1 MWRFRRRVCGVFT
14 FPCTSFSLSLMSSW
28 CRSGCPS
35 TTCVPASCLCHPW
48 SLWRAVVDSPT
59 YDLHRRS
66 SCTRMGA
73 LEHESSTVK
82 SIPISCISSTLPW
95 PSATMVSYHTL
106 VISNRGQLF
115 PTLSQM
121 ENLRLG
127 VHNLFQSTDNGV
139 AQLSILMTSFFL
151 AQCNEKKKA
160 IKIDDC
166 YPLPFLPCT
175 GF

>member
-14 FPCTSFSLSLMSSW
+14 FPCTSFSLSLMSSQ

-35 TTCVPASCLCHPW
+35 TTCVPASCLCHSW
-48 SLWRAVVDSPT
+48 SLWRAIVDSPT

-95 PSATMVSYHTL
+95 PSATVVSYHTL

-115 PTLSQM
+115 PTESDGELTIRSSQFVSKY
-121 ENLRLG
+121 R
-127 VHNLFQSTDNGV
+127 QWSSTTLYPND
-139 AQLSILMTSFFL
+139 FFL
-151 AQCNEKKKA
+151 
-160 IKIDDC
+160 
-166 YPLPFLPCT
+166 PSPM
-175 GF
+175 